1 MWRQKVIDVVLLKMP
16 CAFKQQTLLIKKE
29 KSNAKFIA
37 AVTKHNAYQVCE
49 SAASTVPFL
58 YPSSWLQSPI
68 VRLDVG
74 QQQDGP
80 GMGVFGGRRT
90 LCHTY

>member
-1 MWRQKVIDVVLLKMP
+1 MAPESHWRSVVENALRI
-16 CAFKQQTLLIKKE
+16 QTANTSNKKE